1 MSLEPE
7 ILRTIKTYYDVQKL
21 RIAVNSRVAMT
32 RFTMCPSKHTIPAKE
47 DRDRCPI
54 CGAPAQVVEVNPP
67 EILREILR
75 ELESVER
82 KLYRE
87 IERLVKQHPLW
98 TEYLQHVKGVG
109 PTMAAY
115 LIAVLNPARFET
127 VSKMWKYCGL
137 HVVDGR
143 APRRVA
149 GQKADWNLTAR
160 TMMWRLGEAFRMQ
173 GGFYKHM
180 YRVFFEESL
189 KKHPDWTKA
198 HHLAHARRVTVKL
211 FLAHYHYVGRQ
222 ILGLPVRLSYICE
235 KQPHQCIP
243 PVVDDPEYC
252 DEFYE
257 KYVKKHFSRELY
269 DHWLKAAGIVK

>member
-7 ILRTIKTYYDVQKL
+7 ILRTVKTYYDIQKL
-21 RIAVNSRVAMT
+21 RIAVNNRVAVT
-32 RFTMCPSKHTIPAKE
+32 RFTVCPSRHTIPAKE
-47 DRDRCPI
+47 ARDKCPL
-54 CGAPAQVVEVNPP
+54 CGAPAQVVEVSPP
-67 EILREILR
+67 EVLREILR
-75 ELESVER
+75 ELEAIER
-82 KLYRE
+82 RLYRE
-87 IERLVKQHPLW
+87 VERLVRDHPLW
-98 TEYLQHVKGVG
+98 REYLQYVRGVG
-109 PTMAAY
+109 PAMAAY
-115 LIAVLNPARFET
+115 LVTVLSPARFET
-127 VSKMWKYCGL
+127 VSKMWKYTGL

-149 GQKADWNLTAR
+149 GQKTDWNPAAR
-160 TMMWRLGEAFRMQ
+160 TMMWRLGEAFRLQ

-189 KKHPDWTKA
+189 RKHPDWTKA

-222 ILGLPVRLSYICE
+222 VLGLPVRLPYICE

-243 PVVDDPEYC
+243 PVIDDPEHC

-257 KYVKKHFSRELY
+257 KYVKKYFDRDLY
-269 DHWLKAAGIVK
+269 YHWLRVAGVVK

>member
-7 ILRTIKTYYDVQKL
+7 LLRIVKTYYDIQKL
-21 RIAVNSRVAMT
+21 RIAVNNRVAVT
-32 RFTMCPSKHTIPAKE
+32 RFTVCPSRHVIPAKE
-47 DRDRCPI
+47 SRDRCPI
-54 CGAPAQVVEVNPP
+54 CGAPAQVVEASPP

-75 ELESVER
+75 ELESAER
-82 KLYRE
+82 RLYRE
-87 IERLVKQHPLW
+87 VERLVKPHPLW

-109 PTMAAY
+109 PVVAAY
-115 LIAVLNPARFET
+115 LITALNPARFET
-127 VSKMWKYCGL
+127 VSKMWRYCGL

-149 GQKADWNLTAR
+149 GQKIGWSPTAR
-160 TMMWRLGEAFRMQ
+160 TMMWKLGEAFRMQ

-180 YRVFFEESL
+180 YRAFYEESL

-198 HHLAHARRVTVKL
+198 HHLAHARRVAVKL

-222 ILGLPVRLSYICE
+222 VMGLPVRLAYICE

-243 PVVDDPEYC
+243 PVVDDPEHC

-257 KYVKKHFSRELY
+257 KYVKSHFDKETY
-269 DHWLKAAGIVK
+269 YHWLKTAGIKQ